1 MISMKVVSF
10 LASHGGSS
18 AKAIIDAAKSGALNV
33 EIGVVIT
40 NNRDSSIYEWCVDN
54 DVRVHHVS
62 GKTHPNE
69 ALKDE
74 VVRGHLLQAR
84 TDLVVL
90 SGYMKKIG
98 PATLATFKNRILNIH
113 PSLLPKHG
121 GRGLYGDK
129 VHESVLASGD
139 KVSGVTVHLINE
151 EYDEGPVLVQE
162 EVPVLEDDSV
172 LSLKQRVQ
180 EIESSLYISAIEKM
194 A

>member
-1 MISMKVVSF
+1 
-10 LASHGGSS
+10 
-18 AKAIIDAAKSGALNV
+18 
-33 EIGVVIT
+33 
-40 NNRDSSIYEWCVDN
+40 
-54 DVRVHHVS
+54 
-62 GKTHPNE
+62 
-69 ALKDE
+69 
-74 VVRGHLLQAR
+74 
-84 TDLVVL
+84 VVL
-90 SGYMKKIG
+90 SGYMKKLV
-98 PATLATFKNRILNIH
+98 PATLATFNNRILNIH
-113 PSLLPKHG
+113 LSLLPKHG

-139 KVSGVTVHLINE
+139 KVSGATVHLINE